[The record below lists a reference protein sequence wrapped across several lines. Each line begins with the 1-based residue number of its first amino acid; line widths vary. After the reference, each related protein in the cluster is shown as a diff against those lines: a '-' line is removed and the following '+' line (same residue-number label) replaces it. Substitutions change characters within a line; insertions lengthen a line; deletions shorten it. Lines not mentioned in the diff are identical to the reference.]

1 MNKVKVSRE
10 VAEAIERL
18 RKNGHDNNSFIEG
31 HVKYG
36 YELDENK
43 CLNELDTE
51 TLARALLIGYEV
63 EETPEEEILE
73 VYNFKY
79 GAGWGAGYTAGVRYG
94 IKKTLDVYGIKIKG
108 VNDDETESKQ

>member
-73 VYNFKY
+73 VYNFEY
-79 GAGWGAGYTAGVRYG
+79 GAGWGGRLHGWRSLWNQKNIRCVWHQNQRSERWIPAP
-94 IKKTLDVYGIKIKG
+94 
-108 VNDDETESKQ
+108 

>member
-1 MNKVKVSRE
+1 MEKVKVSRE

-63 EETPEEEILE
+63 EETPQERLKEYYDKTSVVERIVIAETLEIL
-73 VYNFKY
+73 N
-79 GAGWGAGYTAGVRYG
+79 
-94 IKKTLDVYGIKIKG
+94 IKVKG
-108 VNDDETESKQ
+108 VNA